1 MIVIMVLTYIGP
13 IRETYRSTRNFSPVL
28 LKFRNEISSTCHVFV
43 DPLSTFTLFTLRA
56 VHSWIVLWQCTV
68 RLFNWVPT
76 YSCTQPKFDLNAD
89 IYCVVLK
96 KLCVYNLKNIGFCVP
111 ELWRKRKGTLT
122 LVKPFDILWNSIG
135 LNFLFTSS
143 RQFIGT
149 RGRIGRSGRRPR
161 WRHRSLWPQH
171 VQVNSPSLQS
181 ATEKKR
187 RPWNKRY

>member
-43 DPLSTFTLFTLRA
+43 GPLSTFTLFTLRA

-96 KLCVYNLKNIGFCVP
+96 K
-111 ELWRKRKGTLT
+111 
-122 LVKPFDILWNSIG
+122 
-135 LNFLFTSS
+135 
-143 RQFIGT
+143 
-149 RGRIGRSGRRPR
+149 
-161 WRHRSLWPQH
+161 H
-171 VQVNSPSLQS
+171 LQS
-181 ATEKKR
+181 SMCLQFKKYR
-187 RPWNKRY
+187 ILRARIVTQEERNSYTGETFWHFMKFDRTKLLIYVF